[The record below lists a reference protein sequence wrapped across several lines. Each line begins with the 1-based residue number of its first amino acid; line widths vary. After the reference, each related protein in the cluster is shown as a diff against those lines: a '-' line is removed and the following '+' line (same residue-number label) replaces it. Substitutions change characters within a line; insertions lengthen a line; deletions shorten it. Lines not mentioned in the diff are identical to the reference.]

1 MKSLVTALIATIV
14 LTIWLTISGISQT
27 HVHPTPDNEKVHTGH
42 LDEEYDGK
50 PGVVTG
56 YVRDIACLLRNPN
69 AQAATTPTTK
79 ECMEKCIKS
88 GSPIGILSSDGTLY
102 TTISHVIPDVSA
114 RNQLLPY
121 VGKYVR
127 ASGKIFERGSLH
139 AIAISNLEIV
149 EDSKMH

>member
-14 LTIWLTISGISQT
+14 LTISGISQT
-27 HVHPTPDNEKVHTGH
+27 HVHPTPDNHQVHTGH
-42 LDEEYDGK
+42 PEAEYDGK

-102 TTISHVIPDVSA
+102 TPISHAIPDVSV
-114 RNQLLPY
+114 RKQLIPY

-127 ASGKIFERGSLH
+127 ASGKVFERGSLH
-139 AIAISNLEIV
+139 AIAISNIEIV
-149 EDSKMH
+149 EASKAH

>member
-1 MKSLVTALIATIV
+1 MKSLVTDFIATIV

-27 HVHPTPDNEKVHTGH
+27 HVHPTPDSQQVHTSH
-42 LDEEYDGK
+42 PDAEYDGK
-50 PGVVTG
+50 PGAVTG

-79 ECMEKCIKS
+79 ECMEKCVKS

-102 TTISHVIPDVSA
+102 TPISRVIPDTSV
-114 RNQLLPY
+114 RKQLLPY

-127 ASGKIFERGSLH
+127 ATGKIFERGSLH
-139 AIAISNLEIV
+139 AMAISSIEIV
-149 EDSKMH
+149 EASKAH

>member
-14 LTIWLTISGISQT
+14 LTISGLSQT
-27 HVHPTPDNEKVHTGH
+27 HVHPTPDNQQVHTS
-42 LDEEYDGK
+42 LPDAEDGK

-69 AQAATTPTTK
+69 AQAATTPETR

-102 TTISHVIPDVSA
+102 TPISHVIPDVSV
-114 RNQLLPY
+114 RKRLLPY

-127 ASGKIFERGSLH
+127 ASGKVFERGSLH
-139 AIAISNLEIV
+139 AIAISNIEIM
-149 EDSKMH
+149 EASKAH